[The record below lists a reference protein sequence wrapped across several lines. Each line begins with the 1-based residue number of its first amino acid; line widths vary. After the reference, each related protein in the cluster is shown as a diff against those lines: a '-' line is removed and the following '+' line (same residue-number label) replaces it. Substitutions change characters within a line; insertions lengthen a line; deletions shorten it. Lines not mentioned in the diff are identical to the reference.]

1 MNCTI
6 ELNEYEPIELN
17 EYEPIKLKEFWS
29 INWLNRDE

>member
-6 ELNEYEPIELN
+6 ELNEYEPIEYEPIELN

-29 INWLNRDE
+29 IN